1 MYSRKE
7 GFVLMI
13 GDFKSLIL
21 GPRQLLK
28 SSFKAFCFM
37 LKVLLALEIFTFL
50 FWLFGYVKKRLDKKV
65 KFNSKIY
72 DVTSWA
78 PNNYNTHIA
87 QYPKK

>member
-1 MYSRKE
+1 MYSRKA

-13 GDFKSLIL
+13 GDFKGLIL
-21 GPRQLLK
+21 GPRQFLK
-28 SSFKAFCFM
+28 SSFKM
-37 LKVLLALEIFTFL
+37 LKVLSVLEIFTFFL
-50 FWLFGYVKKRLDKKV
+50 TFWLCKKRLDDKV

-87 QYPKK
+87 QYLKK

>member
-1 MYSRKE
+1 MYSRKA

-13 GDFKSLIL
+13 GDFKGLIL
-21 GPRQLLK
+21 GPRQFLK
-28 SSFKAFCFM
+28 SSFKM
-37 LKVLLALEIFTFL
+37 LKVLLVLEIFTFFFF